1 MFLKPVISLSA
12 STTTALEAATVPA
25 VIVSI
30 VSSSASLIDAEPITK
45 LVPVIV
51 VPVIAA
57 AVEPPITV
65 ASIVPPFMSAV
76 SATRA
81 SMFAVPSRYKSLN
94 SSELVPKSTSLSVT
108 GAITPSVIVNCEV
121 PPAVNANV
129 SAAGKCKPV
138 LVSPVFVIEGADA
151 LPSPNETA
159 EIALANE
166 STLILN

>member
-1 MFLKPVISLSA
+1 
-12 STTTALEAATVPA
+12 
-25 VIVSI
+25 
-30 VSSSASLIDAEPITK
+30 
-45 LVPVIV
+45 
-51 VPVIAA
+51 
-57 AVEPPITV
+57 
-65 ASIVPPFMSAV
+65 MSAV

-159 EIALANE
+159 EIAVANE